1 MISQDVIGLV
11 TDDYKNTSTSKRLK
25 HNNTLFNI
33 YEGDLLTYV
42 LEDLRNQLSDKS
54 YEQAKHRVAPV
65 NVLKRLIEKL
75 SKIYAKPPTRNLE
88 INGSISS
95 PDNQLLS
102 ELHSSMDINTVM
114 TLANEF
120 FNLFKT
126 VAIEPFL
133 DQGMP
138 KLRVIPADRF
148 LVLSQDPV
156 NPLRPTV
163 FSKLMAKVKTPDGN
177 PRQLFYTYT
186 SDSFCIHDDLGEVY
200 TDLMAKVGNADGV
213 NPLGRIPVLYVNRSR
228 HELIPQID
236 SDTLSM
242 SKLIAILLSDLNF
255 AVMFQCFCIMYGI
268 NVTNENLKFAPNVF
282 WNLKSDAAT
291 DQKPEIGVLKPEVDV
306 DKVLTL
312 IKTELGLWMQS
323 RNIKPGVVG
332 DLDIEGAK
340 SGIAKIV
347 DEMDTSEDRQ
357 KQVPYF
363 MHAESELFELTRLFH
378 DLMWIKDPEYKLARQ
393 QFSQGVV
400 LKAMFS
406 EQKPQVDTSV
416 VITDQ
421 TNLFKIKMTTR
432 KRFLQAIY
440 PDANDDTID
449 ALLEELEQE
458 WGSLQSQEE
467 QALAI
472 AKAQAPGFNTQNN
485 MQPEHSGNT
494 EAGKGELAMEAEV
507 PSPGEGAA

>member
-1 MISQDVIGLV
+1 MLNQDIIELV
-11 TDDYKNTSTSKRLK
+11 TSDYKNLNTEKRLK

-33 YEGDLLTYV
+33 HEGDLLPYV
-42 LEDLRNQLSDKS
+42 LEDLRKQLSDKS
-54 YEQAKHRVAPV
+54 YDQAKHRVAPI
-65 NVLKRLIEKL
+65 NVLKRLIDKL
-75 SKIYAKPPTRNLE
+75 SKIYAKPPTRNVE
-88 INGSISS
+88 INGKVSKS
-95 PDNQLLS
+95 DNDLLS
-102 ELHSSMDINTVM
+102 EMHHTMDINTVM

-133 DQGMP
+133 DQGLP
-138 KLRVIPADRF
+138 KLRVIPSDRF

-163 FSKLMAKVKTPDGN
+163 FSKLMAKVKDAETGN
-177 PRQLFYTYT
+177 ERQLFYTYT
-186 SDSFCIHDDLGEVY
+186 ADSFSIHDDLNETY
-200 TDLMAKVGNADGV
+200 PDLMAQVGNPEGI
-213 NPLGRIPVLYVNRSR
+213 NPLGRVPFVYVNRSR
-228 HELIPQID
+228 HELIPQVD
-236 SDTLSM
+236 SDTLCM
-242 SKLIAILLSDLNF
+242 SKLISILLSDLNF
-255 AVMFQCFCIMYGI
+255 AVMFQCFCIVYGI
-268 NVTNENLKFAPNVF
+268 NVSNEGLKFSPNVF
-282 WNLKSDAAT
+282 WNLKSDAAS
-291 DQKPEIGVLKPEVDV
+291 DQKPEIGVIKPEADV

-363 MHAESELFELTRLFH
+363 MAAESELYDLIKAYH
-378 DLMWIKDPEYKLARQ
+378 DVLWIKDPEYKLTRQ
-393 QFSQGVV
+393 SFSANSV

-406 EQKPQVDTSV
+406 EQKPQVDTST

-421 TNLFKIKMTTR
+421 SNLFKIKMTTR

-440 PDANDDTID
+440 PDANDDTVNAMIQELDDEWGNLQQQAEALAAQAKAALQLNQPPQGQQGKPGQVKEDPNAD
-449 ALLEELEQE
+449 AL
-458 WGSLQSQEE
+458 
-467 QALAI
+467 I
-472 AKAQAPGFNTQNN
+472 PPG
-485 MQPEHSGNT
+485 
-494 EAGKGELAMEAEV
+494 
-507 PSPGEGAA
+507 GEGAA